1 MTYNVFGGTLRL
13 NQSII
18 YDVDVSY
25 SVADHCRIKI

>member
-18 YDVDVSY
+18 PVWYNRDAVDVS
-25 SVADHCRIKI
+25 DG